1 MIMNE
6 NWLDVHC
13 PTLLLRDLKMFC
25 QNCRIAELKPRILA
39 WQFYC
44 LIIYKSFLRM
54 LIPVDKSC
62 CVRNL
67 SVRICAITITINILE
82 MYNCQRKRVCGCGK
96 TRLSS
101 SRLIFTLSPSLFY
114 CPQLWTFYRVTP
126 QFDADKSKDDKNK
139 IIKHA
144 EINRHLE
151 FVAADF
157 YM

>member
-1 MIMNE
+1 MLAPHQWAM
-6 NWLDVHC
+6 
-13 PTLLLRDLKMFC
+13 RDLKMFC

-82 MYNCQRKRVCGCGK
+82 MYNCQRKRVCGSGK

-126 QFDADKSKDDKNK
+126 QFDAAKSKM
-139 IIKHA
+139 IKTRYA
-144 EINRHLE
+144 NMSKLT
-151 FVAADF
+151 DT
-157 YM
+157 

>member
-6 NWLDVHC
+6 NWLDKHC
-13 PTLLLRDLKMFC
+13 PLAYERSKDYIILLHLKMFC

-44 LIIYKSFLRM
+44 LIIYKPFLRM

-67 SVRICAITITINILE
+67 SVRIRTITITINILE
-82 MYNCQRKRVCGCGK
+82 MYNCQRKRVCGSGK

-101 SRLIFTLSPSLFY
+101 PRLIFTLSPSLFY
-114 CPQLWTFYRVTP
+114 CPQLWTFYWVTP
-126 QFDADKSKDDKNK
+126 QFDADKS
-139 IIKHA
+139 
-144 EINRHLE
+144 RR
-151 FVAADF
+151 
-157 YM
+157 